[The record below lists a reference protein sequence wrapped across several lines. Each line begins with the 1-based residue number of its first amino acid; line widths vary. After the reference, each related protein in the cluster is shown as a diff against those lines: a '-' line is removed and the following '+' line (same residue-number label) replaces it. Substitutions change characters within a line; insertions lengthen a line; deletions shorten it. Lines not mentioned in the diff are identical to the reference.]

1 MSQISV
7 LSPLGVVPGS
17 EQSVVPA
24 VTDLSGK
31 RMVVLENGKQN
42 ALELLTGVAER
53 LQQRYPGLTLDIRR
67 KESASLP
74 ADPALL
80 VEITKQADV
89 VLTGS
94 GD

>member
-1 MSQISV
+1 MSFIRV
-7 LSPLGVVPGS
+7 LNPLGVVPGPERS
-17 EQSVVPA
+17 A
-24 VTDLSGK
+24 VTAVSDLAGK
-31 RMVVLENGKQN
+31 RVVVLENGKQN
-42 ALELLTGVAER
+42 ARELLTGVARR
-53 LQQRYPGLTLDIRR
+53 LQERHPGLTYTVRR

-80 VEITKQADV
+80 AEITKEADV

>member
-1 MSQISV
+1 MSQVRV
-7 LSPLGVVPGS
+7 LNPMGVVPGADARS
-17 EQSVVPA
+17 ATA
-24 VTDLSGK
+24 VADLAGK
-31 RMVVLENGKQN
+31 RVVVLENGKQN
-42 ALELLTGVAER
+42 ARELLTGVVER
-53 LQQRYPGLTLDIRR
+53 LQQRHPGLTFDVRR
-67 KESASLP
+67 KQSASLP

>member
-1 MSQISV
+1 MSQVRV
-7 LSPLGVVPGS
+7 LNPLGVVPGAKDS
-17 EQSVVPA
+17 A
-24 VTDLSGK
+24 VTAVADLAGK
-31 RMVVLENGKQN
+31 RVVVLENGKQN
-42 ALELLTGVAER
+42 ARELLTGVVER
-53 LQQRYPGLTLDIRR
+53 LQQRHPGLTFDVRR
-67 KESASLP
+67 KQSASLP

>member
-1 MSQISV
+1 MTQVRV
-7 LSPLGVVPGS
+7 LNPIGLVPGA
-17 EQSVVPA
+17 QDGDVRVVTHLA
-24 VTDLSGK
+24 GK
-31 RMVVLENGKQN
+31 HVVILENGKQN
-42 ALELLTGVAER
+42 ARELLVGVAER
-53 LQQRYPGLTLDIRR
+53 LQGRHPGMTFDVYR

-74 ADPALL
+74 ADPGLL